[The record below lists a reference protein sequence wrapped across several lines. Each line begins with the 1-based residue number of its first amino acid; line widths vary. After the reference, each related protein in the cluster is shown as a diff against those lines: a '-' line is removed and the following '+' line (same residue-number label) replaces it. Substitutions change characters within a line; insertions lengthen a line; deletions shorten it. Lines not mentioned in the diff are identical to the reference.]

1 MRKILSLALCAVMLL
16 GCGAGAHADYDPD
29 TDYMALMMEA
39 AGKGDAETGLW
50 AMGCRNEKIDDL
62 GLEYPKVDFTELSL
76 LSKIIWAEAGS
87 VWLSMEWKMCV
98 GEVVLNRMAS
108 PEFPD
113 TMIEVLEQPGQYYG
127 KNNPYFES
135 ILPSADCVLA
145 AKRLLEGERIL
156 GDPSV
161 VFQSNY
167 YLGSGVH
174 TALYDPL
181 LGYTYLCY
189 SSHPELY
196 EG

>member
-1 MRKILSLALCAVMLL
+1 MRKILSLALCLVLFFA
-16 GCGAGAHADYDPD
+16 CAGTARADYDPD
-29 TDYMALMMEA
+29 IDYMALMMQA
-39 AGKGDAETGLW
+39 ASEGDTKTGLW
-50 AMGCRNEKIDDL
+50 AQLCRNEKIDEL
-62 GLEYPKVDFTELSL
+62 GLDYPKLDYMELCL

-113 TMIEVLEQPGQYYG
+113 TMQEVLDQPGQYYG
-127 KNNPYFES
+127 KGNPYFES
-135 ILPSADCVLA
+135 ILPTQECVMA
-145 AKRLLEGERIL
+145 AKRLLEGERVL

-167 YLGSGVH
+167 ILGSGIH
-174 TALYDPL
+174 TALFDPQ
-181 LGYTYLCY
+181 LGYSYFCF

-196 EG
+196 V

>member
-1 MRKILSLALCAVMLL
+1 MKKILALVLCAVMLL
-16 GCGAGAHADYDPD
+16 GCAAGVRADYEPD

-39 AGKGDAETGLW
+39 ASRGDTKTGLW
-50 AMGCRNEKIDDL
+50 AQLCRDEKIDAL
-62 GLEYPKVDFTELSL
+62 GLEYPKLDYTELML

-108 PEFPD
+108 PEFPN
-113 TMIEVLEQPGQYYG
+113 TMQEVLDQPGQYYG
-127 KNNPYFES
+127 KNNPYFLS
-135 ILPSADCVLA
+135 ILPTPECVQA
-145 AKRLLEGERIL
+145 AKRLLEGERIM

-167 YLGSGVH
+167 ILGSGIH
-174 TALYDPL
+174 TALFDPL
-181 LGYTYLCY
+181 LGYSYFCF

-196 EG
+196 A